1 MREKVLEILAE
12 ICEEDSVKEDTSQE
26 LFESGIMDS
35 LAFAEFLVELEDQL
49 GVVIAP
55 SQVER
60 EDIDT
65 PDKIVALVEAKA

>member
-1 MREKVLEILAE
+1 MREKILMILAE
-12 ICEEDSVKEDTSQE
+12 ICEDDSVMEDTGQE
-26 LFESGIMDS
+26 LFESGILDS
-35 LAFAEFLVELEDQL
+35 MAFAEFLVELEDRL

-65 PDKIVALVEAKA
+65 PDKLVAMIEERL